1 MKSLIRWGVT
11 LGIAGSVIFAGIS
24 GINNSPALGL
34 PQEQVVKTLQNV
46 PIFTLAN
53 PQGEFVVISRKNQ
66 SKTISQIGFF
76 ISKQDAQKF
85 LEGKLKKENPQLAN
99 TIQVKPISL
108 GDYYKLVVESK
119 KKKDPGVIFTLVPT
133 KQQVDSAKSI
143 LASSGNPVQQ
153 FNGVPLFV
161 PKLKQGNNYLTIPV
175 SQSNERYIPF
185 YFDKEQAVALLEDF
199 KKAKPQEAANTE
211 IQVLNLDGVIKTLTE
226 SKDPNAS
233 KILLFPSRESI
244 EFIRSLPQTNK
255 RKNNPQP
262 QSLISNIDKLEYKK
276 SEIFN
281 S

>member
-46 PIFTLAN
+46 PIFTLTN
-53 PQGEFVVISRKNQ
+53 SQGEFVVISTKNQ

-108 GDYYKLVVESK
+108 GAYYKLVVEST

-133 KQQVDSAKSI
+133 KQQVELAKSI
-143 LASSGNPVQQ
+143 LAASGNPVQQ

-211 IQVLNLDGVIKTLTE
+211 IQVLNLDGVLKTLTE

-244 EFIRSLPQTNK
+244 EFIRSLPPNQ
-255 RKNNPQP
+255 Q
-262 QSLISNIDKLEYKK
+262 KK
-276 SEIFN
+276 K
-281 S
+281 

>member
-1 MKSLIRWGVT
+1 MKLLVRWGIT
-11 LGIAGSVIFAGIS
+11 LGIAGGVIFAGIS
-24 GINNSPALGL
+24 GINNSTALAL
-34 PQEQVVKTLQNV
+34 PQEQIVKTLREV
-46 PIFTLAN
+46 PVFTLAN
-53 PQGEFVVISRKNQ
+53 PKGEFVVISTKNQ

-85 LEGKLKKENPQLAN
+85 LEGKLKKDNPQLAN

-119 KKKDPGVIFTLVPT
+119 KKKDPTVIFTLVPT

-143 LASSGNPVQQ
+143 LTSSGKPGQQ

-161 PKLKQGNNYLTIPV
+161 PKLKQGNSYLTIPI

-211 IQVLNLDGVIKTLTE
+211 IQVVDLDGVINTLN
-226 SKDPNAS
+226 SSNDPAIG
-233 KILLFPSRESI
+233 KIFLFPSRESM
-244 EFIRSLPQTNK
+244 EFIRSLP
-255 RKNNPQP
+255 
-262 QSLISNIDKLEYKK
+262 SNQQKK
-276 SEIFN
+276 K
-281 S
+281 